1 MMRSRGFWAL
11 AWLVGLTGIGML
23 GFVWLED
30 LSWLDAVY
38 LTVVT
43 LSTVGFGDL
52 VPQTP
57 EGRLFTTALIAG
69 GVGVAFYLISRI
81 ARDVLEG
88 RFRDLFRK
96 DSRMRKIEKL
106 SGHVI
111 VCGYGRFG
119 RVVVDELLGAGRRVV
134 VIELDPACE
143 TLLER
148 SGAEYLI
155 GSATSDELL
164 LAAGLERAEA
174 LVLATSSEAD
184 SVFVT
189 LFAKEVK
196 PDIRVH
202 ARAES
207 ESAVRRIR
215 RAGADYVNSP
225 YQMGGLRTATSILNP
240 SVVDFLEISLPQRTE
255 EIGLEEVSVGPG
267 SQIDGRPVVEIERE
281 HPRLRIVGLKRQS
294 RSIEL
299 VPDPVQAVE
308 AGDYLVVIGEGA
320 QLSRLARHALSESRS
335 TTASERP

>member
-1 MMRSRGFWAL
+1 MNRFRAVSAA
-11 AWLVGLTGIGML
+11 AWLAVLTAVGAT
-23 GFVWLED
+23 GFVWLEG
-30 LSWLDAVY
+30 LAWPDALY

-52 VPQTP
+52 AP
-57 EGRLFTTALIAG
+57 ETGAGRLFTTALIVS
-69 GVGVAFYLISRI
+69 GVGVVFYLIAQI
-81 ARDVLEG
+81 ARDVLDG
-88 RFRDLFRK
+88 RLRDLLRR

-119 RVVVDELLGAGRRVV
+119 RVVADELLSAKRKVV
-134 VIELDPACE
+134 VIESDP
-143 TLLER
+143 TLEAPLER
-148 SGAEYLI
+148 SGAEYVM
-155 GSATSDELL
+155 GSATSDEVLL
-164 LAAGLERAEA
+164 SAGLEHADA

-184 SVFVT
+184 SVFIT

-225 YQMGGLRTATSILNP
+225 YQMGGVRTAASILNP
-240 SVVDFLEISLPQRTE
+240 SVVDFLEISLPQRSE
-255 EIGLEEVSVGPG
+255 EIGMEEVRIDAG
-267 SQIDGRPVVEIERE
+267 SEIAGRRVLAIERE
-281 HPRLRIVGLKRQS
+281 HPRLRIVALKRPG

-299 VPDPVQAVE
+299 VPDPQEEVE
-308 AGDYLVVIGEGA
+308 GGDHLVVIG
-320 QLSRLARHALSESRS
+320 QSDPLSRLAHHALAPNGRVV
-335 TTASERP
+335 